1 MISKL
6 FIQRPVMT
14 TLVMLAILFF
24 GIVSYK
30 QIPVSDLPNVNYPA
44 ITVSVE
50 YPGASPNT
58 VANNV
63 VSPLERQFLTIEGI
77 QSIASTS
84 STSGAT
90 IVLQF
95 TLEKSIDSAAL
106 DVQNAINTAGP
117 DLPQNLPYAPTYDKT
132 NPSQTPILYF
142 AVASETM
149 PLHELYG
156 YAYTFIGERLSTI
169 SGVAQ
174 VQVYG
179 SPFAVRVQVNPQKL
193 AAKQIGID
201 EVASAI
207 KNANVNIPTGTLFGK
222 TQEYTIDVDGQLN
235 QASLYESIII
245 KNETGNIVRIR
256 DVGRALDS
264 TNNDKEYLR
273 YFSSDTDK
281 ACVVFGVLTQPNVNS
296 MRVISDVNKIL
307 PKLQASLPGA
317 VTLYRVFDKS
327 LFIQEAVNDVQ
338 MTLIVAFLL
347 VVFVIFFY
355 LGKPINTLIPALALP
370 IIIIG
375 TFACMFIMG
384 YTIDIISLL
393 AITLSIGFLVDDAIV
408 VLENIVRHVEAGM
421 PPYEAALQ
429 GSKEI
434 GFTILSMTLSLSS
447 AFIPLLF
454 MGGVIGKL
462 FHEFAVVIV
471 IAVLISGFISL
482 TLTPMLS
489 SLLVRPHHGTAKKT
503 FMERFSEKFNL
514 VLVTFYERTLE
525 VVLRHPKVTLSAGA
539 ISIFM
544 TVALFKILPSD
555 FLPPDDIGF
564 VVVHTQAATGT
575 SPFQMM
581 KYQDEITRMI
591 KDHPALES
599 IISIGALPDD
609 NKGTMFLQLKPYKK
623 RGSMPEI
630 IQELM
635 TTLQKF
641 PGLQTYIKPLPLIDL
656 QVSTTDIKAPYQYT
670 LQSLDPHALYQ
681 ASDLLLENMKKLPG
695 LSQVST
701 DLEIKQPQLNVEILR
716 DKASALNLSAAD
728 IENAL
733 SYAFAASNLSPINDP
748 EYQYYAILELEPK
761 FYSDPALLSQLYI
774 RSMTNKLIPLTAA
787 TRLSENVGPL
797 NIARLNGLPAV
808 NIFFD
813 VGSNALGPALD
824 RINDLAHKT
833 LPPSVTG
840 QVQGTANVFQASFA
854 NLNILLLVTI
864 FMIYIILGILYE
876 NFLHPITVMS
886 TLPPAALGGLLT
898 LLLFNYPLSLYAFV
912 GLILLLGIVMKNGI
926 ILIDFANDSILE
938 GKTPLEAIK
947 HACHARF
954 RPILMTTFSALMGA
968 VPIAIG
974 MGGMTAQSRK
984 PLGLV
989 IIGGLIVSQILT
1001 LYLTPVLYLYL
1012 EKLREKIDAK
1022 IKRLARKP
1030 DV

>member
-1 MISKL
+1 MI

-24 GIVSYK
+24 GIVAYK
-30 QIPVSDLPNVNYPA
+30 KIPVSDLPNVNYPA

-50 YPGASPNT
+50 YPGASPST

-63 VSPLERQFLTIEGI
+63 VSPLERQFLTIEGV

-84 STSGAT
+84 STGGAT

-95 TLEKSIDSAAL
+95 ALEKAIDSAAL

-142 AVASETM
+142 AAASDTM

-174 VQVYG
+174 VVVYG

-193 AAKQIGID
+193 AAKGIGID
-201 EVASAI
+201 EVAAAI
-207 KNANVNIPTGTLFGK
+207 QNANVNIPTGTLFGK
-222 TQEYTIDVDGQLN
+222 TGEFTIDVDGQLN
-235 QASLYESIII
+235 HAAVYDSIII

-256 DVGRALDS
+256 DVGKAIDS
-264 TNNDKEYLR
+264 TNDDKEYQR

-281 ACVVFGVLTQPNVNS
+281 ACVVFGVLTQPGVNS
-296 MRVISDVNKIL
+296 MRVIADVNRIL
-307 PKLQASLPGA
+307 PKLESSLPGSMK
-317 VTLYRVFDKS
+317 LYRVFDKAV
-327 LFIQEAVNDVQ
+327 FIQEAVNDVE
-338 MTLIVAFLL
+338 MTLVVAFLL

-355 LGKPINTLIPALALP
+355 LGKPMNTLIPALALP

-375 TFACMFIMG
+375 TFAAMFLLG
-384 YTIDIISLL
+384 YTVDILSLL

-408 VLENIVRHVEAGM
+408 VLENIVRHVEEGM
-421 PPYEAALQ
+421 PPYEAALL

-462 FHEFAVVIV
+462 FHEFAMVIV
-471 IAVLISGFISL
+471 SAVLISGFISL
-482 TLTPMLS
+482 TLTPMLC
-489 SLLVRPHHGTAKKT
+489 SLLVRPHHAANKKT
-503 FMERFSEKFNL
+503 LMERFSEKFNL
-514 VLVTFYERTLE
+514 ILVSFYEKTLV
-525 VVLRHPKVTLSAGA
+525 VVLRHPNLTLSTGVL
-539 ISIFM
+539 SVVM
-544 TVALFKILPSD
+544 TVVLFKMLPSD
-555 FLPPDDIGF
+555 FLPPDDIGSI
-564 VVVHTQAATGT
+564 VVHTQAATGT

-581 KYQDEITRMI
+581 KYQDELSRLI
-591 KDHPALES
+591 KDHPAIES
-599 IISIGALPDD
+599 TISIGALPDD
-609 NKGTMFLQLKPYKK
+609 NKGYMFLRLKPYKD
-623 RGSMPEI
+623 RPSMQEI
-630 IQELM
+630 IQDLLS
-635 TTLQKF
+635 TFDKF
-641 PGLQTYIKPLPLIDL
+641 PGLQTYVKPLPLIDL

-670 LQSLDPHALYQ
+670 LQSLNPATLYQ
-681 ASDLLLENMKKLPG
+681 SADTLIQEMKTLSG
-695 LSQVST
+695 ISQVST

-733 SYAFAASNLSPINDP
+733 SYAFAATNLSPINDP
-748 EYQYYAILELEPK
+748 EYQYYAILEVEPK
-761 FYSDPALLSQLYI
+761 FYSDPSYLSQLYI
-774 RSMTNKLIPLTAA
+774 RSSTNQLVPLAAA
-787 TRLSENVGPL
+787 TRLSQTVGPL
-797 NIARLNGLPAV
+797 SINRLDGLPAV

-813 VGSNALGPALD
+813 VGTGALGPALSKID
-824 RINDLAHKT
+824 ALAHKT
-833 LPPSVTG
+833 LPPTVTG
-840 QVQGTANVFQASFA
+840 QVQGTADVFQDSFA
-854 NLNILLLVTI
+854 NLNILLLITFFV
-864 FMIYIILGILYE
+864 IYVILGILYE

-898 LLLFNYPLSLYAFV
+898 LCIFNIPLSLYAFV

-926 ILIDFANDSILE
+926 ILIDFANDAILA
-938 GKTPLEAIK
+938 GKTPLEAIQ
-947 HACHARF
+947 HACRARF

-968 VPIAIG
+968 IPIAIG
-974 MGGMTAQSRK
+974 MGGMTAQSRR

-1012 EKLREKIDAK
+1012 EKLRERFQK
-1022 IKRLARKP
+1022 KP
-1030 DV
+1030 PKETLL

>member
-1 MISKL
+1 MI
-6 FIQRPVMT
+6 FIKRPVMT
-14 TLVMLAILFF
+14 TLVMLSILFF
-24 GIVSYK
+24 GIVAYK
-30 QIPVSDLPNVNYPA
+30 KIPVSDLPNVNYPA

-50 YPGASPNT
+50 YPGANPSI

-63 VSPLERQFLTIEGI
+63 VSPLERQFLTIEGV

-84 STSGAT
+84 STGGAT

-95 TLEKSIDSAAL
+95 ALEKSIDSAAL

-142 AVASETM
+142 AAASDTM

-174 VQVYG
+174 VVVYG
-179 SPFAVRVQVNPQKL
+179 SPFAVRIQVNPQKL

-201 EVASAI
+201 EVAAAI
-207 KNANVNIPTGTLFGK
+207 QNANVNIPTGTLFGK
-222 TQEYTIDVDGQLN
+222 TGEFTIDVDGQLN
-235 QASLYESIII
+235 QASLYDSIII
-245 KNETGNIVRIR
+245 KNETGNIVRVR
-256 DVGRALDS
+256 DVGKAIDS
-264 TNNDKEYLR
+264 TNDDKEYQR

-281 ACVVFGVLTQPNVNS
+281 ACVVFGILTQPGVNS
-296 MRVISDVNKIL
+296 MRVIADVNRIL
-307 PKLQASLPGA
+307 PKLESSLPGSMK
-317 VTLYRVFDKS
+317 LYRVFDKAV
-327 LFIQEAVNDVQ
+327 FIQEAVNDVE
-338 MTLIVAFLL
+338 MTLVVAFLL

-355 LGKPINTLIPALALP
+355 LGKPMNTLIPALALP
-370 IIIIG
+370 IIIVG
-375 TFACMFIMG
+375 TFAAMFLLG
-384 YTIDIISLL
+384 YTVDILSLL

-408 VLENIVRHVEAGM
+408 VLENIVRHVEEGM

-434 GFTILSMTLSLSS
+434 GFTILSMTLSLAS

-462 FHEFAVVIV
+462 FHEFAMVIV
-471 IAVLISGFISL
+471 AAVLISGFISL
-482 TLTPMLS
+482 TLTPMLC
-489 SLLVRPHHGTAKKT
+489 SLLVRPHHAANKKT

-514 VLVTFYERTLE
+514 ILVSFYEKTLA
-525 VVLRHPKVTLSAGA
+525 VVLRHPKLALSTGILSVILTA
-539 ISIFM
+539 
-544 TVALFKILPSD
+544 VLFKMLPSD
-555 FLPPDDIGF
+555 FLPPDDIGSI
-564 VVVHTQAATGT
+564 VVHTQAATGT

-581 KYQDEITRMI
+581 KYQDELSRLV
-591 KDHPALES
+591 KDNPAFDS

-609 NKGTMFLQLKPYKK
+609 NKGYMFIQLKPYKD
-623 RGSMPEI
+623 RPPMQEI
-630 IQELM
+630 IQDLLS
-635 TTLQKF
+635 TFQKF
-641 PGLQTYIKPLPLIDL
+641 PGLQTYVKPLPLIDL

-670 LQSLDPHALYQ
+670 LQSLDPATLYQ
-681 ASDLLLENMKKLPG
+681 SADTLIRQMKNLNG
-695 LSQVST
+695 ISQVST
-701 DLEIKQPQLNVEILR
+701 DLEIKQPQLNIEILR

-728 IENAL
+728 IENGL
-733 SYAFAASNLSPINDP
+733 SYAFAATNLSPINDP
-748 EYQYYAILELEPK
+748 EYQYYAILEVEPK
-761 FYSDPALLSQLYI
+761 FYSDPSYLSQLYI
-774 RSMTNKLIPLTAA
+774 RSSTNKLVPLSAA
-787 TRLSENVGPL
+787 TRQSQTVGPL
-797 NIARLNGLPAV
+797 SINRLDGLPAV

-813 VGSNALGPALD
+813 IGMGALGPALSKID
-824 RINDLAHKT
+824 ALAHET
-833 LPPSVTG
+833 LPPTVTG
-840 QVQGTANVFQASFA
+840 QVQGTADVFQDSFA
-854 NLNILLLVTI
+854 NLNILLLITFFV
-864 FMIYIILGILYE
+864 IYVILGILYE

-898 LLLFNYPLSLYAFV
+898 LYVFNFPLSLYAFV

-926 ILIDFANDSILE
+926 ILIDFANDAIE
-938 GKTPLEAIK
+938 KGKTPLEAIQ

-974 MGGMTAQSRK
+974 MGGMTAQSRR

-1012 EKLREKIDAK
+1012 EKLREKFHKKSTKEMIT
-1022 IKRLARKP
+1022 
-1030 DV
+1030 

>member
-1 MISKL
+1 MI
-6 FIQRPVMT
+6 FIKRPVMT
-14 TLVMLAILFF
+14 TLVMIAILFF
-24 GIVSYK
+24 GIVAYK
-30 QIPVSDLPNVNYPA
+30 KIPVSDLPNVNYPA

-50 YPGASPNT
+50 YPGANPSI

-63 VSPLERQFLTIEGI
+63 VSPLERQFLTIEGV

-84 STSGAT
+84 STGGAT

-95 TLEKSIDSAAL
+95 VLEKSIDSAAL

-142 AVASETM
+142 AAASDTM

-174 VQVYG
+174 VVVYG
-179 SPFAVRVQVNPQKL
+179 SPFAVRIQVNPQKL

-201 EVASAI
+201 EVAFAI
-207 KNANVNIPTGTLFGK
+207 QNANVNIPTGTLFGK
-222 TQEYTIDVDGQLN
+222 TGEYTIDVDGQLN
-235 QASLYESIII
+235 HASVYDSIII

-256 DVGRALDS
+256 DVGKALDS
-264 TNNDKEYLR
+264 TNDDKEYQR

-281 ACVVFGVLTQPNVNS
+281 ACVVFGVLTQPGVNS
-296 MRVISDVNKIL
+296 MRVIADVNRIL
-307 PKLQASLPGA
+307 PKLESSLPGSMK
-317 VTLYRVFDKS
+317 LYRVFDKAV
-327 LFIQEAVNDVQ
+327 FIQEAVNDVQ
-338 MTLIVAFLL
+338 MTLVVAFLL

-355 LGKPINTLIPALALP
+355 LGKPMNTLIPALALP
-370 IIIIG
+370 IIIVG
-375 TFACMFIMG
+375 TFAAMFLLG
-384 YTIDIISLL
+384 YTVDILSLL

-408 VLENIVRHVEAGM
+408 VLENIVRHVEEGM

-434 GFTILSMTLSLSS
+434 GFTIVSMTLSLAS

-462 FHEFAVVIV
+462 FHEFAMVIV
-471 IAVLISGFISL
+471 SAVLISGFISL
-482 TLTPMLS
+482 TLTPMLC
-489 SLLVRPHHGTAKKT
+489 SLLVRPHHAANKKT

-514 VLVTFYERTLE
+514 ILVSFYEKTLA
-525 VVLRHPKVTLSAGA
+525 VVLRHPKLTLATGILSVVL
-539 ISIFM
+539 
-544 TVALFKILPSD
+544 TVVLFKILPSD
-555 FLPPDDIGF
+555 FLPPDDIGSI
-564 VVVHTQAATGT
+564 VVHTQAATGT

-581 KYQDEITRMI
+581 KYQDELSRMV
-591 KDHPALES
+591 KDNPAFDS

-609 NKGTMFLQLKPYKK
+609 NKGYMFIQLKPYKD
-623 RGSMPEI
+623 RPPMQDI
-630 IQELM
+630 IQDLLS
-635 TTLQKF
+635 TFQKF
-641 PGLQTYIKPLPLIDL
+641 PGLQTYVKPLPLIDL

-670 LQSLDPHALYQ
+670 LQSLDPSTLYQ
-681 ASDLLLENMKKLPG
+681 SADTLIQQMKTLSG
-695 LSQVST
+695 ISQVST
-701 DLEIKQPQLNVEILR
+701 DLEIKQPQLNIEILR

-733 SYAFAASNLSPINDP
+733 SYAFAATNLSPINDP
-748 EYQYYAILELEPK
+748 EYQYYAILEVEPK
-761 FYSDPALLSQLYI
+761 FYSDPTYLSQLYI
-774 RSMTNKLIPLTAA
+774 RSSTNKLVPLSAA
-787 TRLSENVGPL
+787 TRQSQTVGPL
-797 NIARLNGLPAV
+797 SINRLDGLPAV

-813 VGSNALGPALD
+813 VGTGALGPALSKID
-824 RINDLAHKT
+824 NLARQS
-833 LPPSVTG
+833 LPPTVTG
-840 QVQGTANVFQASFA
+840 QVQGTADVFQDSFA
-854 NLNILLLVTI
+854 NLNILLLITFFV
-864 FMIYIILGILYE
+864 IYIILGILYE

-898 LLLFNYPLSLYAFV
+898 LYIFNFPLSLYAFV

-926 ILIDFANDSILE
+926 ILIDFANDAILE
-938 GKTPLEAIK
+938 GKTPLEAIQ

-968 VPIAIG
+968 IPIAIG
-974 MGGMTAQSRK
+974 MGGMTAQSRR

-1012 EKLREKIDAK
+1012 EKLRERFHKTKATID
-1022 IKRLARKP
+1022 
-1030 DV
+1030 

>member
-1 MISKL
+1 MISQL
-6 FIQRPVMT
+6 FIKRPVMT
-14 TLVMLAILFF
+14 TLVMIAILFF
-24 GIVSYK
+24 GIVAYK

-44 ITVSVE
+44 ITVTVQ
-50 YPGASPNT
+50 YPGANPST

-63 VSPLERQFLTIEGI
+63 VSPLERQFLTIEGV

-84 STSGAT
+84 STGHAT

-95 TLEKSIDSAAL
+95 AVEKSIDSAAL

-117 DLPQNLPYAPTYDKT
+117 NLPQNLPYAPTYDKT

-149 PLHELYG
+149 PLHKLYS

-174 VQVYG
+174 VVVYG

-201 EVASAI
+201 EVATAI
-207 KNANVNIPTGTLFGK
+207 KNANVNIPTGTLFGE
-222 TQEYTIDVDGQLN
+222 TGEFTIDVDGQLG
-235 QASLYESIII
+235 QASYYDSIVI

-256 DVGRALDS
+256 DVGKSLDS
-264 TNNDKEYLR
+264 TNDDKEYLR
-273 YFSSDTDK
+273 YFDSNSDK
-281 ACVVFGVLTQPNVNS
+281 ACVVFGVLTQPGVNS
-296 MRVISDVNKIL
+296 MKVIADINQVL
-307 PKLQASLPGA
+307 PKIESSLPGS
-317 VTLYRVFDKS
+317 VSLHRVFDKG
-327 LFIQEAVNDVQ
+327 LFIQEAVRDVEL
-338 MTLIVAFLL
+338 TLCVAFLL

-355 LGKPINTLIPALALP
+355 LGKPMNTLIPALALP
-370 IIIIG
+370 VIIIG
-375 TFACMFIMG
+375 TFAAMYLLGF
-384 YTIDIISLL
+384 TIDILSLL

-421 PPYEAALQ
+421 TPYEAALQ

-434 GFTILSMTLSLSS
+434 GFTILSMTLSLCS

-454 MGGVIGKL
+454 MQGVIGKL

-471 IAVLISGFISL
+471 AAVLISGFISL
-482 TLTPMLS
+482 TLTPMLCS
-489 SLLVRPHHGTAKKT
+489 ILVRPHHDQNQKS
-503 FMERFSEKFNL
+503 FMEKLSEKFNL
-514 VLVTFYERTLE
+514 ALVTFYYKTLTT
-525 VVLRHPKVTLSAGA
+525 VLRHPKLTLSIGA
-539 ISIFM
+539 CSIL
-544 TVALFKILPSD
+544 TSALLFKFLPAD

-564 VVVHTQAATGT
+564 IVAQTQSATGT

-581 KYQDEITRMI
+581 KYQDDLTRMI
-591 KDHPALES
+591 KNNPSIES

-609 NKGTMFLQLKPYKK
+609 NKGQLFIQLKPFKN
-623 RGSMPEI
+623 RPSMPNI
-630 IQELM
+630 IKDLRSTFQ
-635 TTLQKF
+635 QF
-641 PGLQTYIKPLPLIDL
+641 PGVQTFIKPLPLIDL

-670 LQSLDPHALYQ
+670 LQSLDPSLLYQ
-681 ASDLLLENMKKLPG
+681 STDIMIQRMKTLPSI
-695 LSQVST
+695 SQVST
-701 DLEIKQPQLNVEILR
+701 DLEIKQPQLNLEILR

-733 SYAFAASNLSPINDP
+733 SYAFSAANLSAINDP

-774 RSMTNKLIPLTAA
+774 RSSLNKLVPLNAV
-787 TRLSENVGPL
+787 TRQSQTVGPL
-797 NIARLNGLPAV
+797 NINRLNGLPSV

-813 VGSNALGPALD
+813 VGTNALGPA
-824 RINDLAHKT
+824 IHKIENLAHKT
-833 LPPSVTG
+833 LPSAVTG
-840 QVQGTANVFQASFA
+840 QVQGTADVFKASSA
-854 NLNILLLVTI
+854 NLSLLLLVTI
-864 FMIYIILGILYE
+864 FVIYIILGILYE

-898 LLLFNYPLSLYAFV
+898 LFIFGYPLSLYAFV

-926 ILIDFANDSILE
+926 ILIDFANDAILQ
-938 GKTPLEAIK
+938 GKTPLEAIQ

-968 VPIAIG
+968 IPIAIG
-974 MGGMTAQSRK
+974 MGGMTAQSRI

-1012 EKLREKIDAK
+1012 ENLRERFHHKTSK
-1022 IKRLARKP
+1022 
-1030 DV
+1030 